1 MANTPGGRAALLIS
15 SFGLG
20 ASLVAPQ
27 HAAAARCIGG
37 SSLVTQIGL
46 AGMEAD
52 VSGSKALSRML
63 AQVGLQLDK
72 ADALDAA
79 GKLKGER
86 HKLGAAIHGLTRF
99 RGRVESSRQHPSL
112 DQAVADRLAT
122 EATSALETLRDTR
135 ASLGTPKIAC
145 PPPVTT
151 TLAVST
157 STTTS
162 TTAAGQ
168 TTTSVT
174 TTSTTTTTHDTGTN
188 TTTTRTHLTFTFH
201 PSSTLVIATT
211 IPPKLDYQSPAIYGE
226 ANLSNGFSPDPYSVG
241 MTAGG
246 AVDVSYLGGS
256 CRGFATSA
264 PDLRVNFGGGGSSL
278 LRIYFIASNG
288 DPAMVVNDPYGNFYC
303 VDDSFGTVN
312 PTIDFNNPA
321 GGSYDVW
328 IASYSAQATIS
339 GTLYITENSG
349 NHP

>member
-1 MANTPGGRAALLIS
+1 MWAS
-15 SFGLG
+15 S
-20 ASLVAPQ
+20 S
-27 HAAAARCIGG
+27 
-37 SSLVTQIGL
+37 
-46 AGMEAD
+46 
-52 VSGSKALSRML
+52 
-63 AQVGLQLDK
+63 
-72 ADALDAA
+72 
-79 GKLKGER
+79 
-86 HKLGAAIHGLTRF
+86 
-99 RGRVESSRQHPSL
+99 
-112 DQAVADRLAT
+112 
-122 EATSALETLRDTR
+122 SALEILRDTR
-135 ASLGTPKIAC
+135 ASLGTPKVAC

-151 TLAVST
+151 TLAGPT

-168 TTTSVT
+168 TTTSLT
-174 TTSTTTTTHDTGTN
+174 GTSTTTTTHETGTN
-188 TTTTRTHLTFTFH
+188 TTTTHTHLTFTFH

-246 AVDVSYLGGS
+246 TVDVSYLGGS

-288 DPAMVVNDPYGNFYC
+288 NPAMVVNDPYGNFYC

-312 PTIDFNNPA
+312 PTIDFDNPA

-328 IASYSAQATIS
+328 VASYSAQATIS
-339 GTLYITENSG
+339 GTMYITENSG

>member
-1 MANTPGGRAALLIS
+1 VRSTVCLLAPLIS
-15 SFGLG
+15 SLGLG
-20 ASLVAPQ
+20 AVLVAPQ
-27 HAAAARCIGG
+27 RADAARCNDG
-37 SSLVTQIGL
+37 SSLAAQIDL

-52 VSGSKALSRML
+52 VSGNKGLSRML
-63 AQVGLQLDK
+63 AQVGVQLDK
-72 ADALDAA
+72 ADAKDAA
-79 GKLKGER
+79 GKLKGEKHR
-86 HKLGAAIHGLTRF
+86 LGVAIHGLTRF
-99 RGRVESSRQHPSL
+99 RGRVESSREHPPL

-122 EATSALETLRDTR
+122 ESTGALEILRDTR
-135 ASLGTPKIAC
+135 ASLGTPKVAC

-151 TLAVST
+151 TLAGPT

-162 TTAAGQ
+162 RTAAGQ

-174 TTSTTTTTHDTGTN
+174 STSTTTTTHETGTN
-188 TTTTRTHLTFTFH
+188 TTTTHTHLTFTFH

-246 AVDVSYLGGS
+246 VVDVSYLGGS
-256 CRGFATSA
+256 CKGFATSA

-339 GTLYITENSG
+339 GTMYITENSG